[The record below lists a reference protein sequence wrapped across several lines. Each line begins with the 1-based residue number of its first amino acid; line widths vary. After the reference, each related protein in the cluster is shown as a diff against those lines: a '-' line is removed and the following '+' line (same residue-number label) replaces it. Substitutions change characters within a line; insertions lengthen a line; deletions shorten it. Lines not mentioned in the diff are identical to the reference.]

1 MILTSL
7 ASGSKHG
14 HALLL
19 DIESFAGVRLGPGTL
34 YGAISRLEQRGLIE
48 ALGAD
53 DRRRPYRITAAG
65 SAFLADAL
73 AELGRIVNEGIAR
86 LVRGGPR
93 ERRCRR
99 LTSWA
104 GRHRD
109 MSRSR
114 RLILLTYPPAWRE
127 RYGRELMSVIEAESG
142 SDQIPWR
149 VRLDVISAG
158 LSVRLRSSGLVA
170 DDVPPESRVRAG
182 LLLVLCAW
190 AAIVVAGVG
199 LQETSEHWQSVT
211 PASERAVPAAAFGGV
226 LAAAAI
232 GSAAVLLGILLT
244 AGPLIAFLRSGGWPR
259 VRRPVL
265 RAVCRTLVTGA
276 MLAAVV
282 VWAHQLPAG
291 ERNGS
296 NVLFEVA
303 YLVLAGCVISSIGAW
318 TLAAVAV
325 ARRLDLTPATLHREA
340 WLAVTVSLAMVAI
353 TGATTIWWIDGRGRS
368 PRIPRRRRARSR
380 CSLSC

>member
-1 MILTSL
+1 
-7 ASGSKHG
+7 
-14 HALLL
+14 
-19 DIESFAGVRLGPGTL
+19 
-34 YGAISRLEQRGLIE
+34 
-48 ALGAD
+48 
-53 DRRRPYRITAAG
+53 
-65 SAFLADAL
+65 
-73 AELGRIVNEGIAR
+73 
-86 LVRGGPR
+86 
-93 ERRCRR
+93 
-99 LTSWA
+99 
-104 GRHRD
+104 
-109 MSRSR
+109 MSRSK

-170 DDVPPESRVRAG
+170 DDVPPESRARAG
-182 LLLVLCAW
+182 LLLVLTAW

-211 PASERAVPAAAFGGV
+211 PASERTVPAAAFGGV

-244 AGPLIAFLRSGGWPR
+244 AGPLIEFLRSGGWPR

-265 RAVCRTLVTGA
+265 RAVCCTLAAGA

-282 VWAHQLPAG
+282 LWAHQLPAG
-291 ERNGS
+291 ERDGS

-303 YLVLAGCVISSIGAW
+303 YVVLAGCVVSSIGAW

-353 TGATTIWWIDGRGRS
+353 TGATTVWWIAVANAAPGFLEGDLPLMMLVLVATMLAATSAAVTGA
-368 PRIPRRRRARSR
+368 ARSLR
-380 CSLSC
+380 TTRLIEP

>member
-1 MILTSL
+1 
-7 ASGSKHG
+7 
-14 HALLL
+14 
-19 DIESFAGVRLGPGTL
+19 
-34 YGAISRLEQRGLIE
+34 
-48 ALGAD
+48 
-53 DRRRPYRITAAG
+53 
-65 SAFLADAL
+65 
-73 AELGRIVNEGIAR
+73 
-86 LVRGGPR
+86 
-93 ERRCRR
+93 
-99 LTSWA
+99 
-104 GRHRD
+104 

-114 RLILLTYPPAWRE
+114 RLILLTYPLAWRE

-142 SDQIPWR
+142 SGQIPWR

-211 PASERAVPAAAFGGV
+211 PASERTVPAAAFGGV
-226 LAAAAI
+226 LAAAAV

-244 AGPLIAFLRSGGWPR
+244 TGPLVQFLRSGGWPR
-259 VRRPVL
+259 VRRPVI
-265 RAVCRTLVTGA
+265 RAACLTLVTGA
-276 MLAAVV
+276 VLAAVV
-282 VWAHQLPAG
+282 GWATQLPAG
-291 ERNGS
+291 QRNGG

-303 YLVLAGCVISSIGAW
+303 FLVLAGCVVSSIGAW

-325 ARRLDLTPATLHREA
+325 ARCLDLTRATLHREA

-353 TGATTIWWIDGRGRS
+353 TAATTIWWITIADAAPGFLGGDVPLTMLVLVVTMLAATS
-368 PRIPRRRRARSR
+368 AAVTGAARSLR
-380 CSLSC
+380 TTRLIEP